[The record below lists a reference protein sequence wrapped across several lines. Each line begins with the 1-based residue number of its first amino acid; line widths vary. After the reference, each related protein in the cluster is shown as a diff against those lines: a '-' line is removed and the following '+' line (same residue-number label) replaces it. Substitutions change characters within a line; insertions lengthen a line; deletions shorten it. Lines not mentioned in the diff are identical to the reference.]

1 MSSELS
7 ALYHA
12 NTEIFLSKPNFR
24 NFSTSMMSSPTLSR
38 SRSPFRRCEEDQ
50 ENEAMFFDAMY
61 GQENPDTFAILTPS
75 QATTS
80 GYVFLSDDTEKLESE
95 IPNHIFEQRITSES
109 PNPITQLC
117 VRLQFR
123 LIKLYPLEPPIIG
136 CKSVIG
142 ASRDQ
147 CLDLLKFLREL
158 ARERV
163 EQVMLFDLVLAA
175 GEWLSTK
182 VKEGLQGSLHESM
195 METERLKKVQAE
207 LTTEQSRAQLEKEK
221 QDNSYLDHLTPQ
233 REAELRRQWLQSHD
247 RRPIV
252 RGEGMGTFAGNL
264 SYTMSRFVKTQGGGQ
279 LKQITGG
286 GSSLMQTIHVL
297 QQSLIQQQTFVSH
310 LMAQWLALTRH
321 LTNGN
326 DSSEALLNYLRSES
340 LLDEKQVEMI
350 QFPGRISLSALF
362 PNADGSEMSIGLLST
377 PAEKLSQKLT
387 CGRSITTSR
396 DPPTTLESGESPMS
410 SLVKKSRYDQ
420 DFEEI
425 SYCGSGS
432 FGDVMKVR
440 NRLDG
445 IFYAVKKV
453 RIGKVGTDVASNKLV
468 NRILREVTTLGR
480 IHSPYVL
487 RYHQAWI
494 EEVSVSEEEESRK
507 RIIGDKSSL
516 RSSSFFEQH
525 GFETSQDLLYSGGID
540 KSLCLYIQTAYCPRT
555 LSDYL
560 DADGRSASVAE
571 LWRLCRMMLEGLAHI
586 HSHGILHRDL
596 KPSNIFIDSN
606 GDIRIGDFGLATFDV
621 SEEVGEKEASGT
633 AIDKTSKIGTR
644 LYCSPEQEIGGID
657 YDERTDVYSLG
668 IIFFELWHPFR
679 SSFERIEQI
688 SKLKEG
694 TVPGRFA
701 ESHPR
706 QWRLIT
712 QMVKK
717 NVFDRPTATSVL
729 QSDLLPPRMEDDFLN
744 DALRV
749 VANPNTPIFPRIL
762 DKLFSPDRQS
772 VLSKPGG
779 KQVVAQNI
787 SSFLSLLP
795 EPVVLEQRKEY
806 VSSVFRQVFERHGAV
821 RVATPIF
828 SAVGPELE
836 LKDDES
842 TLMDHNGSLL
852 SLRYDSRSFFCQ
864 TMAEAFSN
872 PASALRPDI
881 LFKRY
886 DLGAVFRKPS
896 RSGIHPVQLL
906 RADFDVL
913 GVDPVAAEAECLC
926 IVSEIVGAFTSEI
939 QWVRL
944 RMNHK
949 SLFKFVLDQAD
960 VTQSSRQVVAK
971 AMLEPS
977 LAPSSCSRLERWE
990 SIRRPLV
997 LAGGALSD
1005 KQINLIGRWYRTST
1019 GDVADAISAIEEH
1032 VDAGAET
1039 FAINQIKTILKML
1052 ERILGPRFREK
1063 EFMLD
1068 LCSPP
1073 PGDDYDGLFFTV
1085 DVSFASSPDVGE
1097 PVAVGGRLDRALSK
1111 YPDDDAN
1118 CQMAGI
1124 SWNVSKFVSSVMVPP
1139 NGILSAPDVL
1149 VCSLYDAK
1157 GDEATPELYSMRTEQ
1172 VSIASELWRAGTAAD
1187 VFYGNNSLQ
1196 EQLEFA
1202 QARGVKYVV
1211 LVREKDLQTAFSE
1224 EAQRGG
1230 DDYNVSLR
1238 VLAGTK
1244 GKQLKE
1250 QIMRRSEIA
1259 AHIAHSR

>member
-1 MSSELS
+1 ML
-7 ALYHA
+7 
-12 NTEIFLSKPNFR
+12 
-24 NFSTSMMSSPTLSR
+24 SSPTLSR
-38 SRSPFRRCEEDQ
+38 SRSPLGRCEEDQ

-61 GQENPDTFAILTPS
+61 GQDDPDTFAILIPS
-75 QATTS
+75 EATTA

-147 CLDLLKFLREL
+147 CLDLLKFLREC

-163 EQVMLFDLVLAA
+163 GQVMLFDLVLAA
-175 GEWLSTK
+175 GEWLTTK

-195 METERLKKVQAE
+195 METERLKKVE
-207 LTTEQSRAQLEKEK
+207 DERKTEQSRAQFEKEK
-221 QDNSYLDHLTPQ
+221 QANSNLDRLTPQ
-233 REAELRRQWLQSHD
+233 RESELRRQWLQSHD
-247 RRPIV
+247 GRPIV

-279 LKQITGG
+279 LKQISGG

-321 LTNGN
+321 LTSGH
-326 DSSEALLNYLRSES
+326 DASGALLNYLRSES

-350 QFPGRISLSALF
+350 QFPGRIPLSALF

-377 PAEKLSQKLT
+377 PAERLSQKLT
-387 CGRSITTSR
+387 GGGSPATSM
-396 DPPTTLESGESPMS
+396 DLPATLESGESPMS

-494 EEVSVSEEEESRK
+494 EEVSVGEEEESRK
-507 RIIGDKSSL
+507 RIVADNSSL

-525 GFETSQDLLYSGGID
+525 GFEISQDLLHISGGDNAPTVGGID

-555 LSDYL
+555 LAGYL
-560 DADGRSASVAE
+560 DADGRSASVGE

-621 SEEVGEKEASGT
+621 SEECGEKDPSGT

-679 SSFERIEQI
+679 SPFERIEQI

-712 QMVKK
+712 QMMKK

-749 VANPNTPIFPRIL
+749 VANPNTPVFPRIL
-762 DKLFSPDRQS
+762 AKLFSADRQS

-795 EPVVLEQRKEY
+795 ETVVLEQRKEY

-828 SAVGPELE
+828 SAVGPELK

-864 TMAEAFSN
+864 TMAEAFAN

-886 DLGAVFRKPS
+886 DLGGVFRKPS

-906 RADFDVL
+906 RADFDVV
-913 GVDPVAAEAECLC
+913 GVDPVSAEAECLC
-926 IVSEIVGAFTSEI
+926 IVSEIVGAFTSDI

-944 RMNHK
+944 RINHK

-960 VTQSSRQVVAK
+960 VSLSSRQVVAK

-977 LAPSSCSRLERWE
+977 LAASSCSRLDRWE
-990 SIRRPLV
+990 SIRRSLV

-1019 GDVADAISAIEEH
+1019 GDVADAISAIEEY
-1032 VDAGAET
+1032 VDEGAEI
-1039 FAINQIKTILKML
+1039 FAINQIKTTLKML
-1052 ERILGPRFREK
+1052 ERILGSRFREK

-1073 PGDDYDGLFFTV
+1073 PGDDYDGLFLTV

-1111 YPDDDAN
+1111 YPDDDTN

-1172 VSIASELWRAGTAAD
+1172 VSIASELWRAGIAAD

-1224 EAQRGG
+1224 EAQRGD

-1250 QIMRRSEIA
+1250 KIMRRSEIA